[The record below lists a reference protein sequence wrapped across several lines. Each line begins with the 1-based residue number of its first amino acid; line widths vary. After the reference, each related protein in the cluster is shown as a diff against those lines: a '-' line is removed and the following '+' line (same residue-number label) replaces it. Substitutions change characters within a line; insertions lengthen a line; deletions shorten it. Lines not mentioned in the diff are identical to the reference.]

1 MLINIGSTHQTT
13 NRLQRRLL
21 NDETYEPNID
31 VWNQDH
37 SKYNNDDDEYND
49 KENERKTGWNTGY
62 GENSGENDG
71 NYKPDHHSYKPAEDH
86 GGNQQQDYQND
97 NSYVHHENMHNHMDE
112 YNDIHGQ
119 YNYQARSSSWN
130 TESSYVKEAIVILNV
145 GDDTD
150 IEGYVKFEDID
161 NGEKTKISA
170 KITGLKPGKH
180 GWHIH
185 EFGDLYT
192 DGCASAGPHY
202 NPFDNDHGAPN
213 DEIRHI
219 GDLGN
224 IEADQDGVVCIED
237 QYDEI
242 IKLNGPNSIIGRSFV
257 VHSDEDDLGTG
268 GDDESLQ
275 TGNAGDRL
283 RCGVIGI
290 KSED

>member
-1 MLINIGSTHQTT
+1 MLINIASTDQTT
-13 NRLQRRLL
+13 NGLQRRLL
-21 NDETYEPNID
+21 GDEKYKPNIH
-31 VWNQDH
+31 VWNQDY
-37 SKYNNDDDEYND
+37 SDDDYND
-49 KENERKTGWNTGY
+49 KANQRKTGWETYNT
-62 GENSGENDG
+62 ENKDNYQPDHH
-71 NYKPDHHSYKPAEDH
+71 NYKPTEDH
-86 GGNQQQDYQND
+86 DHQDYHKEND
-97 NSYVHHENMHNHMDE
+97 NSYRHYDRQWDNEINYNDMDE
-112 YNDIHGQ
+112 YDDIDGR
-119 YNYQARSSSWN
+119 YKNRASGWN
-130 TESSYVKEAIVILNV
+130 TQSLYVKEAIVILNV

-150 IEGYVKFEDID
+150 VEGYVKFEDID
-161 NGEKTKISA
+161 NGKKTKISA

-192 DGCASAGPHY
+192 DGCISAGPHY

-224 IEADQDGVVCIED
+224 VEPDQDGVVCIED

-257 VHSDEDDLGTG
+257 IHSDEDDLGKG

-283 RCGVIGI
+283 RCGIIGI
-290 KSED
+290 KKED